1 MTRAAVIRRV
11 AVVAAL
17 AAFAACKKTTEPA
30 VPQSVTISPASLSFS
45 SKGATRQLAATVKDQ
60 NGGTIQGASV
70 TWSTGNPAVATVTSG
85 GLAASVG
92 NGTTQITAHAGA
104 VSGSATVTVAQ
115 SAFFVTK
122 VGGDNQSGTVGAQL
136 AQALAAQV
144 TDSLG
149 NPVSGVTVT
158 FAVTSGGGSLTST
171 SVLTDGSGNAT
182 TLWTIGTST
191 STLQR
196 VSASSGAAT
205 AAVFSATPT
214 AGPPKTV
221 VKQAGDNQKVGVST
235 AAPIKPAVL
244 VTDQFGN
251 TVSGATVTFTAGA
264 SGGSVTGGTVQTNA
278 SGVGTVGGWTASA
291 SPGTDTLFA
300 TVTGAGIT
308 GNPAV
313 FLMTAAT
320 PGAPASVVVQAGDG
334 QTGLEGFALNFA
346 PAVLVRDTANIP
358 VSGATVTFAAAT
370 GGGSVT
376 GGVVLTGS
384 DGVATVGSWV
394 MGGSP
399 GANTMTATVTGGGIT
414 GNPVTFSATSAA
426 PLYNI
431 EVRYLGTAPTGTRKA
446 AFDSAAA
453 FWMRAIYGDVP
464 SVLMQIS
471 AGQCGTNSPAMN
483 ETVDDIVIFVT
494 LDSIDGKGKILG
506 QAGPC
511 YVRSTGSPTTC
522 APDCRSIVG
531 IMHFDTADVVT
542 LENNGQWVEVIRH
555 EMAHVIGFGSLWGSN
570 ALGLLVG
577 PASQGGADPHFIG
590 AQGLA
595 TFDRIGGTSYTGGA
609 KVPVANVGG
618 AGTLDSHWREATFGN
633 ELMTGFI
640 DPGTNPLSVLS
651 IAAMGDENYTVN
663 YAAAQAYS
671 HTFSAPPFSTAAA
684 VEMQDDLVHLP
695 IFMVNRQGR
704 VVGVMH
710 R

>member
-11 AVVAAL
+11 AAVAAL
-17 AAFAACKKTTEPA
+17 AAFAACSKSTEPA

-70 TWSTGNPAVATVTSG
+70 TWSTGNSAVATVTSG

-92 NGTTQITAHAGA
+92 NGTTQITAQAGA
-104 VSGSATVTVAQ
+104 VSGSVTVTVAQ

-144 TDSLG
+144 TDSLA
-149 NPVSGVTVT
+149 NPVSGVSVT

-171 SVLTDGSGNAT
+171 SVLTDVSGNAT

-196 VSASSGAAT
+196 VSASSGAA
-205 AAVFSATPT
+205 AAVIFSATPT

-221 VKQAGDNQKVGVST
+221 AKQAGDNQKVGVST
-235 AAPIKPAVL
+235 AVPVKPAVL

-251 TVSGATVTFTAGA
+251 AASGATVTFTAGA

-320 PGAPASVVVQAGDG
+320 PGAPASVVVQAGDA
-334 QTGLEGFALNFA
+334 QTGLEGYALNF
-346 PAVLVRDTANIP
+346 PPSVLVRDTAGIP

-376 GGVVLTGS
+376 GGGPVTGS

-464 SVLMQIS
+464 NIS
-471 AGQCGTNSPAMN
+471 LNVAAGTCGSNSPAMN

-494 LDSIDGKGKILG
+494 LDSIDGPGKILG

-511 YVRSTGSPTTC
+511 YVRATGGATC

-577 PASQGGADPHFIG
+577 PASQGGTDPHFIG

-609 KVPVANVGG
+609 KVPLANVGG

-640 DPGTNPLSVLS
+640 DAGTNPLSVLS

-671 HTFSAPPFSTAAA
+671 HTFSAPPFAAAAA
-684 VEMQDDLVHLP
+684 VEMQDDVVHLP
-695 IFMVNRQGR
+695 IFMVDRRGR
-704 VVGVMH
+704 VVGVLK